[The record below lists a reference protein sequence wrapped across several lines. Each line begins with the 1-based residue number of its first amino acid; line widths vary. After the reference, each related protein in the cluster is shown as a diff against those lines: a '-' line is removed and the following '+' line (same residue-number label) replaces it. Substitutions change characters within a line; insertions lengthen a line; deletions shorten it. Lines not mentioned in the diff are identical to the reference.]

1 MMIDTGVTKSTK
13 SQLTHMHAH
22 LDGLGDGGDV
32 LGNTC
37 NGVWREHAQLT
48 HVLEESRLELSR

>member
-1 MMIDTGVTKSTK
+1 
-13 SQLTHMHAH
+13 MHAH

-37 NGVWREHAQLT
+37 NGGWREHVQLT